1 MYIDLFGHIK
11 AEKRRLFQPQVF
23 IARTTG
29 FDYNSSSYRQ
39 AKIYMCGM
47 HTTNITVELPK
58 KKKKKKTKKKKNIV
72 LTLHLHRWHIRSLMC
87 HLIYISTIQFQYQFS
102 DKHEVFLH

>member
-1 MYIDLFGHIK
+1 MYIDLFGYIK
-11 AEKRRLFQPQVF
+11 SEKRGLFQRQVY

-39 AKIYMCGM
+39 AKIYVFGM

-58 KKKKKKTKKKKNIV
+58 KHCFKITFTSIRFNGNTNLGINMGFSCINFTQV
-72 LTLHLHRWHIRSLMC
+72 GVEHRCRC
-87 HLIYISTIQFQYQFS
+87 
-102 DKHEVFLH
+102 

>member
-1 MYIDLFGHIK
+1 MYIDLFGYIK
-11 AEKRRLFQPQVF
+11 SEKRGLFQRQVY

-39 AKIYMCGM
+39 AKIYVCGI

-58 KKKKKKTKKKKNIV
+58 KKNKKKQKKKKKQHCFNI
-72 LTLHLHRWHIRSLMC
+72 TF
-87 HLIYISTIQFQYQFS
+87 T
-102 DKHEVFLH
+102 